1 MIIFKKRI
9 DISNYIVNYKKT
21 SGKIGFIPT
30 MGALHKGHISLIEAS
45 KKTDTL
51 TICSIFVNPTQF
63 NNTADFEKYPVTIE
77 KDIDLLEK
85 VGCNVLFL
93 PSVEEIY
100 PADSSTT
107 LPYEIGFIE
116 TVLDGKYRPGHF
128 QGVCNVV
135 QRLLD
140 IVQPNTIYLGQKD
153 YQQCMVIKKLTELIQ
168 SPTQI
173 IVCPTLRESDGL
185 AMSSRNM
192 RLTSVERI
200 KAIRISEVLLFIK
213 QEIKPGNLQD
223 LKQRCINYLT
233 NEGYNVDYVEIAD
246 ATNLTLLQ
254 NWDGKTKLVALVAA
268 FLNEV
273 RLIDNRIVTED

>member
-85 VGCNVLFL
+85 AGCNILFL

-107 LPYEIGFIE
+107 LPYELGFIE

-173 IVCPTLRESDGL
+173 IICPTLRESDGL

-200 KAIRISEVLLFIK
+200 KAVKISEVLLFIK

-273 RLIDNRIVTED
+273 RLIDNRIVNED